1 MINHKRL
8 GYQSNARLVSRF
20 TIPRRKKFESST
32 NSRMVEQRT
41 QSPSWLKSKIRSLLF
56 RILRKLFIILRK
68 IIKIK
73 HVILQ
78 SNGRE
83 YISCWQLKNLTFLPS
98 ADFKSCKPHR
108 KNPISTAYFLEHES
122 VIEILLSPTV
132 FEKCEFF

>member
-56 RILRKLFIILRK
+56 RTLRKLFIILRK

-83 YISCWQLKNLTFLPS
+83 YISCWQLQNLSFLS
-98 ADFKSCKPHR
+98 VDSKSTKANR

-122 VIEILLSPTV
+122 VIEILLPPTV